1 MKTLK
6 QINRINSLEKV
17 CEDLDEVINANQT
30 LRRMIDEASKKVY
43 EDVNEVISEN
53 STPFN
58 SEIVDSEYE
67 SQRDLDDER
76 FNSAIKEGSI
86 SPEEIEMMNEEEKQ
100 EYLACG

>member
-1 MKTLK
+1 MCKTFK
-6 QINRINSLEKV
+6 QINKINSLENV
-17 CEDLDEVINANQT
+17 CEELDEAINKNPT
-30 LRRMIDEASKKVY
+30 LKRMISEASQ
-43 EDVNEVISEN
+43 EEN
-53 STPFN
+53 KPFN